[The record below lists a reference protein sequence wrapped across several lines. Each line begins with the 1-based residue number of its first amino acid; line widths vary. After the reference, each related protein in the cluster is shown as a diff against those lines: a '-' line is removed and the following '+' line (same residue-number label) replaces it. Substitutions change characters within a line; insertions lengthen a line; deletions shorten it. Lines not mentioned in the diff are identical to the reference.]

1 MVSARSWLGFL
12 IAASAL
18 IGHSSLAQQTQNS
31 STLTNNAAPSA
42 SSVTTGG
49 TNVNYQNNN
58 QWSNEMGFG
67 TGFFCRTPTF
77 YTGGNLGRGNNN
89 NFDQVSTSGNSNSSY
104 SFSFGL
110 LMPFG
115 STVVEDCKRLVASIV
130 KDREISSELSMLRTC
145 FSLEKEGIVVDPKKY
160 PLLERCAKTLPGPA
174 APPLAQSTPPALG
187 SLSRPTK
194 PEPQAL
200 PPKIPQVTKS

>member
-1 MVSARSWLGFL
+1 MVSARSWLGFWV
-12 IAASAL
+12 AAIAL
-18 IGHSSLAQQTQNS
+18 IGQSSLAQQTQNS

-49 TNVNYQNNN
+49 TNINYQNNN

-67 TGFFCRTPTF
+67 PGFFCRTPTF
-77 YTGGNLGRGNNN
+77 YTGGNLGSGNNN
-89 NFDQVSTSGNSNSSY
+89 NFDQVGTSGNSNSSY

-115 STVVEDCKRLVASIV
+115 STVVEDCKRLVASVV

-160 PLLERCAKTLPGPA
+160 PLLERCAKTIPGSVT
-174 APPLAQSTPPALG
+174 PPLVQSRPPASGYLI
-187 SLSRPTK
+187 RPTR
-194 PEPQAL
+194 PEPQTL